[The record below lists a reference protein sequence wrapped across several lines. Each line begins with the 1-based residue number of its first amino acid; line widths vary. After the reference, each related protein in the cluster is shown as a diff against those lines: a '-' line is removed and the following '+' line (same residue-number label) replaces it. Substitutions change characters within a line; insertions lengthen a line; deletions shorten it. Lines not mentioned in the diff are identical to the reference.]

1 MTRYFIVF
9 YYGDGKPGRN
19 FVKTFDG
26 QHFSIPK
33 VEAALEDNLKYLV
46 TITGFNELSAND
58 FMAATTPR

>member
-1 MTRYFIVF
+1 MTRYFIIF
-9 YYGDGKPGRN
+9 YWDGEPGRN

-33 VEAALEDNLKYLV
+33 VEAALEDQLKHPV
-46 TITGFNELSAND
+46 VITGFNELSAND